1 MFPNAN
7 IDLFTKIML
16 KYRSKLIQNIL
27 KNEND
32 YSWLTAK
39 DFEFIRLWR
48 NQQKKILR
56 QDNNIN
62 KKDQRKYFINFY
74 KKNCIIKEPS
84 CIIFAIK
91 VKNKLIGYGGLVNI
105 SWQNKRGEVSFLLNT
120 SIANNKKNYEFYFKS
135 FFSFISKV
143 SFKNLKLNK
152 IFTETFIFRKNH
164 IKLLEKVGFKREGFL
179 KNHYYKKNKKISTI
193 LHAKFGKIK

>member
-1 MFPNAN
+1 
-7 IDLFTKIML
+7 ML